1 MQIPCKF
8 SDYQLAIANS
18 HYQLPITN
26 YQLPI
31 TNYQFSNL
39 RIATFVSVN
48 CQPFDKLSASCQL
61 STANCQLSTVNCQL
75 STVCFTNQ
83 PRPFPP
89 LPADKPIRFPL
100 PTSAN

>member
-18 HYQLPITN
+18 HYQLPITNYQLPITN

-75 STVCFTNQ
+75 STVNCLFYQ
-83 PRPFPP
+83 S
-89 LPADKPIRFPL
+89 
-100 PTSAN
+100 TSALSSTTR